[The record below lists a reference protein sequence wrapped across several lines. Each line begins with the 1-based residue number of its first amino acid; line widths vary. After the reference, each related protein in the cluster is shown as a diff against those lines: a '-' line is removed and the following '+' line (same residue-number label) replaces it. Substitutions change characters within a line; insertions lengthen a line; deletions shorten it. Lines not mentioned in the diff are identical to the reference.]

1 VRSACASF
9 LGCPY
14 ESSRTSRWRFLCT
27 SRLGHPCLYTTPAGV
42 QLTLAGGSRPF
53 WKGLR
58 VGLSRHMGV
67 GVLATAQIADRRCP
81 ATVGRCFGDGRKA
94 VGRRLADSASR
105 AEFNVGPQIASV
117 IGPVGARKA
126 VGRRPVCRLV
136 REMPAF
142 TPASEQR
149 LTPTV
154 RRAGSFA
161 VKDASS
167 LKRGRFTAGAEFNT
181 GPKTA
186 SHRKLRGRLNCRYR
200 VRRRVALQPSEGFR
214 RRTEGDRKVDGRFR
228 LQSRIQSSPA
238 VSLRRRPARPPE
250 GGWKVVGL

>member
-1 VRSACASF
+1 MRVRRPRAGDSSAPLVSV
-9 LGCPY
+9 
-14 ESSRTSRWRFLCT
+14 TLC
-27 SRLGHPCLYTTPAGV
+27 RYTTPAGV

-53 WKGLR
+53 WNGLL
-58 VGLSRHMGV
+58 VGFSRHMGV
-67 GVLATAQIADRRCP
+67 GVLATAQIADRRCL

-94 VGRRLADSASR
+94 DGRRLADSASR
-105 AEFNVGPQIASV
+105 AEFNVRPQIASV
-117 IGPVGARKA
+117 TGPVGARKA
-126 VGRRPVCRLV
+126 VGRRPVCRLA

-142 TPASEQR
+142 TPDSEQR
-149 LTPTV
+149 LTPAV

-167 LKRGRFTAGAEFNT
+167 LKRGRFTAAAEFNV
-181 GPKTA
+181 PKTA
-186 SHRKLRGRLNCRYR
+186 SHRKLRGRLNCPSR
-200 VRRRVALQPSEGFR
+200 VRRRVAVQPPEGHR

-238 VSLRRRPARPPE
+238 VCLRRRPARPPE

>member
-1 VRSACASF
+1 LRRRF
-9 LGCPY
+9 PY
-14 ESSRTSRWRFLCT
+14 T
-27 SRLGHPCLYTTPAGV
+27 SRLGHACLYTTPAGV
-42 QLTLAGGSRPF
+42 QLLLAGGSRPF
-53 WKGLR
+53 WKGR
-58 VGLSRHMGV
+58 WVGFSRQMSV

-94 VGRRLADSASR
+94 VGRRLADSASQ
-105 AEFNVGPQIASV
+105 AEFNVRPQVASV
-117 IGPVGARKA
+117 VGSVGGRKA
-126 VGRRPVCRLV
+126 VGRRPVCRLA
-136 REMPAF
+136 REMLTF

-154 RRAGSFA
+154 RRVGSFA

-167 LKRGRFTAGAEFNT
+167 LKRGRSTAGAEFKT
-181 GPKTA
+181 VSKTA
-186 SHRKLRGRLNCRYR
+186 SHRKLRGRLNCPSR
-200 VRRRVALQPSEGFR
+200 VKRRVALQPPEGYR

-238 VSLRRRPARPPE
+238 ICLRRRPARPPE